1 MASASHFEPYLHLAG
16 LTADAAL
23 ISWGGFWFQEGDDGR
38 LQLADDDQI
47 DSLDPGRVDSIG
59 ARSIPY
65 GDAVVEALDAD
76 GQVVAR
82 ATTDEENNAW
92 LRGLEADTEYR
103 YRVLVDGDPWAEGP
117 RRDWRA
123 DRTPPGLAEPDRTY
137 DCRFRTHPHA
147 DDDAPVTFLVI
158 GDFGYGVRG
167 DDPASKRQR
176 AVARAMDV
184 AADTLDVRLVLTV
197 GDNIYLGED
206 EEEGDE
212 QAAMSDDTGAE
223 DDDWF
228 FSFYQPY
235 RYLLS
240 RLPWYPVIGNHD
252 GGETEQSDDRD
263 QVTDNFFLD
272 HRFTSD
278 VEAGRTSVEPG
289 LCYSFDVGGLV
300 DFVAVDTTEASD
312 TDHKRFFA
320 HPDHRRFLEKEFP
333 DRGGRTDGRPA
344 WHLPFSH
351 HPPYS
356 AGPSHHNDQ
365 AVIDQLLPLYQ
376 RAGVR
381 CVFAGHEHNLQWSVV
396 DDMHFLVAGA
406 GAKLRPEAPDRLEEA
421 HTRGWAAEGHFLA
434 CALDVDR
441 LSITPYAGLE
451 AGGALQAADLRD
463 PAGAPVPLPIVV
475 DRLP

>member
-1 MASASHFEPYLHLAG
+1 MSGAPHFEPYLHLAG

-23 ISWGGFWFQEGDDGR
+23 LAWGGFWFQERDDGQ
-38 LQLADDDQI
+38 LHLADEDEVDR
-47 DSLDPGRVDSIG
+47 LDPGRVDTIG
-59 ARSIPY
+59 ARSVPY
-65 GDAVVEALDAD
+65 GEAVVEAIDAD

-82 ATTDEENNAW
+82 ATTDQENNAW
-92 LRGLEADTEYR
+92 LRDLDADTEYR
-103 YRVLVDGDPWAEGP
+103 YRVLVDGEPWAAGP
-117 RRDWRA
+117 RRDWRS
-123 DRTPPGLAEPDRTY
+123 DTVRPGLAEPDRSY
-137 DCRFRTHPHA
+137 DCRFRTHPRA
-147 DDDAPVTFLVI
+147 EDDAPVTFLVI
-158 GDFGYGVRG
+158 GDFGYGVRS
-167 DDPASKRQR
+167 DDPASQRQR
-176 AVARAMDV
+176 AVARAMDRAV
-184 AADTLDVRLVLTV
+184 DTSGARLVLTV

-206 EEEGDE
+206 EEGDG
-212 QAAMSDDTGAE
+212 AAMSDSTGAE

-235 RYLLS
+235 RYLLN

-300 DFVAVDTTEASD
+300 DFVAVDTTEASE

-320 HPDHRRFLEKEFP
+320 HPDHRRFLEDEFP

-365 AVIDQLLPLYQ
+365 AVLDQLLPLYR

-381 CVFAGHEHNLQWSVV
+381 CVFAGREHNLQWSVM
-396 DDMHFLVAGA
+396 DDVHFLVTGA
-406 GAKLRPEAPDRLEEA
+406 GSKLRAETPDRFAEA

-434 CALDVDR
+434 CALDADR
-441 LSITPYAGLE
+441 LTITPYAGIE
-451 AGGALQAADLRD
+451 EGGALRMADVRD
-463 PAGAPVPLPIVV
+463 PSGAAVPLPIVV